1 MLNRKINSEVW
12 NKKGPKQC
20 QPSDQSKGISWVF
33 KDYLKKLI
41 QHFKKY
47 IKRIILV
54 GSGDTHQDV
63 KNIQVYMKIKI
74 LLSIKVAY

>member
-1 MLNRKINSEVW
+1 M
-12 NKKGPKQC
+12 
-20 QPSDQSKGISWVF
+20 F
-33 KDYLKKLI
+33 KDNLKKLI

-63 KNIQVYMKIKI
+63 KNIQVYIKIKI
-74 LLSIKVAY
+74 VLLIKVAY